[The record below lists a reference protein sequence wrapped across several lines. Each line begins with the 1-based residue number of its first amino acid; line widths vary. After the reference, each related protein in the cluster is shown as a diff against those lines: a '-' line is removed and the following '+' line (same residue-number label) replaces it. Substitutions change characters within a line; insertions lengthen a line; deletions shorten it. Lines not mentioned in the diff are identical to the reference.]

1 MILQVNKKKKEVG
14 RIEEI
19 DFFFKKEL
27 EGIIKQEKQTTY
39 SSKNFARK
47 SGKTTL
53 ITELAKKYKLPIVVS
68 TTTEKQYIRN
78 ESNPINSI
86 VDDTYKI
93 SVYAMDRD
101 FDKFHGSNITL
112 VLVDNITERDV
123 LGLNKAGISVIGFV
137 NDNNNF
143 KNEIF
148 EDYIEVS
155 SVRKFEGCIVAQI
168 NQTQIHLFF
177 DKEFKRDY
185 DSYSEDNLDFLID
198 SAYLLD
204 DTGKTIRKLM

>member
-1 MILQVNKKKKEVG
+1 MILQVNKVTKDVDTM
-14 RIEEI
+14 EEI
-19 DFFFKKEL
+19 NSLFKAEL
-27 EGIIKQEKQTTY
+27 EGIIKQKKQTTY
-39 SSKNFARK
+39 SSKKFGRK

-68 TTTEKQYIRN
+68 TTAEKQHIRN
-78 ESNPINSI
+78 KNNPINSI

-112 VLVDNITERDV
+112 VLVDNITEGDV
-123 LGLNKAGISVIGFV
+123 LGLNSAGISVIGFINNKQ
-137 NDNNNF
+137 ND
-143 KNEIF
+143 KNKIY
-148 EDYIEVS
+148 EDYIEIS
-155 SVRKFEGCIVAQI
+155 SVRKMKDFVVAEINKSQI
-168 NQTQIHLFF
+168 YLFF
-177 DKEFKRDY
+177 DKEFKVGQDGYNY
-185 DSYSEDNLDFLID
+185 DNQDFYID